1 MKELFSNYR
10 GNKELATASL
20 ILVMICGCQQRPL
33 YKDTR
38 VLMGTFVEVISPD
51 KRASKIA
58 FDEIQKIE
66 NLLSKYKPDSEVSK
80 LNALGESKVSP
91 EIFFIIKKSKEF
103 SEASGG
109 AFDIT
114 VAPLVDLWGFTD
126 RKFKIPQDDEIKE
139 TLKLVGS
146 EKIVLN
152 DNDNV
157 VKFSFPGMKIDLGGI
172 AKGYA
177 LDCAAKKLKNA
188 GIKSCLINAGGQVY
202 ALGDKFGAPWRI
214 GIKNPRRDAPTEFIT
229 LENQSASTSG
239 NYEQFFVKDGM
250 RYAHIIDPKT
260 GSPAKAGLISVTV
273 TAPEGLTADTLST
286 AIFVL
291 GKEKGE
297 ALAKNFPQIKL
308 MVVEE
313 KKAKRQ

>member
-1 MKELFSNYR
+1 MNTLINVFSIIIAV
-10 GNKELATASL
+10 LLS
-20 ILVMICGCQQRPL
+20 GCQQQRL

-38 VLMGTFVEVISPD
+38 VLMGTFVEVISPE

-58 FDEIQKIE
+58 FDEMQRLE
-66 NLLSKYKPDSEVSK
+66 NLLSKYKPDSEVSR
-80 LNALGESKVSP
+80 LNAKGELKLSP
-91 EIFFIIKKSKEF
+91 EAFFIIKRSKDI
-103 SEASGG
+103 SQASGG

-126 RKFKIPQDDEIKE
+126 RKFKIPQDTEIKE

-152 DNDNV
+152 DSNNV

-177 LDCAAKKLKNA
+177 LDCAAKKLKDA

-202 ALGDKFGAPWRI
+202 ALGDKFGTPWMI
-214 GIKNPRRDAPTEFIT
+214 GIKDPRRVEPTEFIT
-229 LENQSASTSG
+229 LENQSTSTSG
-239 NYEQFFVKDGM
+239 NYQQFFIKDGV

-260 GSPAKAGLISVTV
+260 GFPAKAGLISVTV
-273 TAPEGLTADTLST
+273 TAPEGLTADALST

-308 MVVEE
+308 MEVEE
-313 KKAKRQ
+313 KTAKTQ